1 MVPEAIQYQFESD
14 IGYAGVTQQEEVTVS
29 KSVKCEFKSHHLYQ
43 ISNRK
48 EGSDDMVDYYY
59 IEKKT

>member
-1 MVPEAIQYQFESD
+1 MTAR
-14 IGYAGVTQQEEVTVS
+14 EEVS
-29 KSVKCEFKSHHLYQ
+29 FIQKAVKYEFKSHHLYQ
-43 ISNRK
+43 ISNSK